1 MSPSEKGHTMDKF
14 EKAELVCKKCG
25 VTFEEAREA
34 LDACNEDVLDAVVWL
49 ERAGKSRTGEAAHY
63 STEAN
68 QAYQTSAEMSQAQS
82 DYERST
88 KKEGGFSAACSR
100 CMGWLRV
107 GLRKTI
113 DTSFVV
119 DRSGKRILSMPT
131 LVLILLAVFAFWIT
145 IPLLVI
151 GLFFDFKYRFEGID
165 EVHIDVNDIMDKA
178 ADGAA
183 HLKNDVKGSE
193 PDKQ

>member
-1 MSPSEKGHTMDKF
+1 
-14 EKAELVCKKCG
+14 
-25 VTFEEAREA
+25 
-34 LDACNEDVLDAVVWL
+34 
-49 ERAGKSRTGEAAHY
+49 
-63 STEAN
+63 
-68 QAYQTSAEMSQAQS
+68 
-82 DYERST
+82 
-88 KKEGGFSAACSR
+88 
-100 CMGWLRV
+100 
-107 GLRKTI
+107 
-113 DTSFVV
+113 
-119 DRSGKRILSMPT
+119 MPT